1 MGIRSPFPDPSG
13 EFNLQTLA
21 IRPPQVE
28 DEGAGKARC
37 MMFGVLLF
45 GSVFFGLGIAMLGHP
60 AFYRA
65 LTGRKSGSAD
75 HADSKGL

>member
-1 MGIRSPFPDPSG
+1 
-13 EFNLQTLA
+13 
-21 IRPPQVE
+21 
-28 DEGAGKARC
+28 